1 MSRGFD
7 DRVAV
12 VTGGASGMG
21 AACARAM
28 AARGARVLVVDVN
41 GEGASAVAEEI
52 GAAAISFTADLAD
65 PAAAEAMVDTAMRVY
80 GRLDIAV
87 NAAGVSQSPFAKVA
101 DLDLEA
107 WRRVISINLDGMFY
121 ALRAEIPAML
131 GTGGGSIV
139 NIASTMSVVA
149 SSSGIGA
156 YAAAKHGVLGL
167 TRAAALEYAEHGI
180 RINAVG
186 PGVIETP
193 MTEIWDTKKKA
204 AQIAQHPIGRFG
216 RVEEVAALVGFLCSN
231 DSAFITGAYYPIDG
245 GFTAK

>member
-1 MSRGFD
+1 MSSGFD
-7 DRVAV
+7 GRVAV

-28 AARGARVLVVDVN
+28 AAVGARVLVVDVN
-41 GEGASAVAEEI
+41 GEGARAVAEEI
-52 GAAAISFTADLAD
+52 GATPFAADLAD
-65 PAAAEAMVDTAMRVY
+65 PAAAEAMVAAAMRTF

-107 WRRVISINLDGMFY
+107 WRRVISVNLDGMFY

-131 GTGGGSIV
+131 GGGAIV

-149 SSSGIGA
+149 SGSGIGA

-167 TRAAALEYAEHGI
+167 TRAAALEYAERGI

-193 MTEIWDTKKKA
+193 MTEVWDADKKA
-204 AQIAQHPIGRFG
+204 AQTAQHPLGRFG
-216 RVEEVAALVGFLCSN
+216 RAEEVAALVGFLCSEE
-231 DSAFITGAYYPIDG
+231 SAFITGAYYPIDG